1 MDTIPETYRES
12 NFEDELR
19 DLLRLA
25 QDAAEAACNAN
36 ACGTRHDSDKA
47 RTLDHRLD
55 EHHECFLAKWERL
68 ATQAAMDL

>member
-1 MDTIPETYRES
+1 MDKIPETYRES

-19 DLLRLA
+19 DLLTLA
-25 QDAAEAACNAN
+25 KDAAEAACNAN
-36 ACGTRHDSDKA
+36 ACRTRYDQDKA
-47 RTLDHRLD
+47 WTLDRRLD